1 LLNSGSKCGWIQT
14 EETECIMPRL
24 VQGPG
29 KCSRIKFKSTYSGLM
44 DVAYYTDY
52 YKFTQKGIQRD
63 LLDIALLHDFL
74 KWTFQ
79 IRLTKP
85 FPLKL

>member
-1 LLNSGSKCGWIQT
+1 
-14 EETECIMPRL
+14 MPRL

-74 KWTFQ
+74 K
-79 IRLTKP
+79 
-85 FPLKL
+85 

>member
-1 LLNSGSKCGWIQT
+1 
-14 EETECIMPRL
+14 
-24 VQGPG
+24 
-29 KCSRIKFKSTYSGLM
+29 M

-85 FPLKL
+85 FPLKLEVRIFVL